1 MTDTLAALGILF
13 SQLSLV
19 AVGGGNTILPEMQ
32 RQVVDVHH
40 WMDARTFSAL
50 FALAQAS
57 PGPNMLISTLIGW
70 RVAGGW
76 GATVATAGMFG
87 PPAILT
93 FCTARAWDRFR
104 DRRWRRRVQAGLL
117 PLTAG
122 LVMAAA
128 MRLGLASAHGIGTGV
143 IVLATA
149 IALISSRINP
159 LMLLALAA
167 LLGAMGVG

>member
-1 MTDTLAALGILF
+1 MTGTLAALGVLF

-40 WMDARTFSAL
+40 WMDARAFSAL

-76 GATVATAGMFG
+76 GAAIATAGMFG

-93 FCTARAWDRFR
+93 FCTARAWERFR

-128 MRLGLASAHGIGTGV
+128 MRLGLASAHGVGTGL
-143 IVLATA
+143 IVLVTA
-149 IALISSRINP
+149 IVLISGRINP
-159 LMLLALAA
+159 LILLAVAA
-167 LLGAMGVG
+167 LLGALGVG

>member
-1 MTDTLAALGILF
+1 MNETLAALGALF
-13 SQLSLV
+13 GQLSLV

-40 WMDARTFSAL
+40 WMDARAFAAL

-70 RVAGGW
+70 RVVGAW
-76 GATVATAGMFG
+76 GAAVATAGMFG

-93 FCTARAWDRFR
+93 FCTSRAWERFR
-104 DRRWRRRVQAGLL
+104 DRPWRRRVQAGLM

-128 MRLGLASAHGIGTGV
+128 MRLALTSAHGLGPAV
-143 IVLATA
+143 IMLATA
-149 IALISSRINP
+149 AVLLTSRLNP
-159 LMLLALAA
+159 LVLLALAA
-167 LLGAMGVG
+167 LLGALGGN